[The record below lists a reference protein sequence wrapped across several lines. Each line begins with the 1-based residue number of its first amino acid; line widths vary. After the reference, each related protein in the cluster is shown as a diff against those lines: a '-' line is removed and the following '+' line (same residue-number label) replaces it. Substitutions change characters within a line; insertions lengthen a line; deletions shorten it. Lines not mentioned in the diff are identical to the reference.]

1 MCMEVLLAT
10 ICLWVAIFGVF
21 DAVVERMPAKW
32 QKVLLYL
39 VTAGGVSVF
48 LVTHPQVSVCSLM

>member
-32 QKVLLYL
+32 QQVLLYL

-48 LVTHPQVSVCSLM
+48 LVTHPQVNVCSLM